1 MKLTCLMAQTLDGLI
16 AKDRAHF
23 PDWTEKADKVFFM
36 KRTKQSGVMIMGR
49 TTFETLPGVLPG
61 RLHVV
66 LSRKAGE
73 WDEREKNLVYTSL
86 SPQRILEKLKKL
98 GYENPILAGGA
109 IINSLFARENLI
121 DELII
126 TISPVIFGSGLGVF
140 ENDISLNLELIKQ
153 EPLGEKSLVAWY
165 EVKK

>member
-1 MKLTCLMAQTLDGLI
+1 MAQTLDGFI
-16 AKDRAHF
+16 AKDAEHF

-66 LSRKAGE
+66 LSRKAGDWE
-73 WDEREKNLVYTSL
+73 ARGENLVFTSL
-86 SPQRILEKLKKL
+86 SPQKILEKIESL
-98 GYENPILAGGA
+98 GYENPILAGGR
-109 IINSLFARENLI
+109 IINSLFAREQLI

-126 TISPVIFGSGLGVF
+126 TISPVIFGGGLGVF
-140 ENDISLNLELIKQ
+140 ADDISIDLELTKH
-153 EPLGEKSLVAWY
+153 EPLGERSVVCWY
-165 EVKK
+165 DVKK